1 MTKHTRFLAEDAID
15 YSDLEFP
22 TRHLLRTMW
31 SRADAK
37 TGIIPRPISLDELAA
52 RTGMSRAS
60 VKRHLNK
67 AEEGEW
73 LLKWSPSTKAAI
85 TRHEKNKYQMLLPQW
100 AHSEPEQGSERAT
113 VINTSIQNDL
123 TTPVTMVTDP
133 CFVCMKN
140 ERDPMFLGKPLCFE
154 CATS

>member
-37 TGIIPRPISLDELAA
+37 TGIIPRPISMTELAK
-52 RTGMSRAS
+52 RTGMSRKS
-60 VKRHLNK
+60 VERHLNK
-67 AEEGEW
+67 AEEAGW
-73 LLKWSPSTKAAI
+73 LIRWPPEKKDAI
-85 TRHEKNKYQMLLPQW
+85 QKHEANKYQLIMPGLVPQG
-100 AHSEPEQGSERAT
+100 PEASVSVTLDLGSQRRT
-113 VINTSIQNDL
+113 VINQSTDL
-123 TTPVTMVTDP
+123 